1 MIRDHAELLARIRT
15 VHAAIRDA
23 VVAECEQSAIEQVA
37 TAVAEEGG
45 DTIFAIDRVS
55 EHVLLEHFAELADKW
70 SFVLIAEGL
79 GQTGELVLPAGT
91 PPDRA
96 ELRIIMDPIDGTRGL
111 MYQKR
116 SAWILTG
123 VAPNRGSA
131 TTLADIEL
139 AVQTEIPL
147 IKQHLCDSLW
157 VDPDGEVG
165 GERLNRLSGERQP
178 LAPRPSRE
186 PTIAQGYG
194 GLARFFPGARG
205 VLAEV
210 DDAIVE
216 RALGPLQPGR
226 AHSFEDQYIAT
237 GGQLYE
243 LLMGHDRWVA
253 DLRPLV
259 EPLLR
264 RRGQALGL
272 CCHPYDLCTE
282 WIARAAGVIITDA
295 QGDALAPPLDVST
308 DVAWIGY
315 ANAAIQQQLGSVLPE
330 VLREYDLWPNEGAER
345 VAR

>member
-1 MIRDHAELLARIRT
+1 MIRDYPELLARIRT
-15 VHAAIRDA
+15 IHAAIRDA

-37 TAVAEEGG
+37 AAVGEEGG

-55 EHVLLEHFAELADKW
+55 EHVLLEHFGALADRW

-79 GQTGELVLPAGT
+79 GASGELVLPAGT
-91 PPDRA
+91 PPERA
-96 ELRIIMDPIDGTRGL
+96 ELQIIMDPIDGTRGL

-123 VAPNRGSA
+123 VAPNCGRS

-157 VDPDGEVG
+157 ATPDGKVG
-165 GERLNRLSGERQP
+165 GERLNRLSGERQT

-210 DDAIVE
+210 DDAIIE
-216 RALGPLQPGR
+216 RTLGPLQPGR
-226 AHSFEDQYIAT
+226 AHAFEDQYISTA
-237 GGQLYE
+237 GQLYE
-243 LLMGHDRWVA
+243 LLMGHDRWIA

-264 RRGQALGL
+264 RKGLALGL

-282 WIARAAGVIITDA
+282 MIARAAGVIVTDVH
-295 QGDALAPPLDVST
+295 GEPLAAPLDVST

-315 ANAAIQQQLGSVLPE
+315 ANPAIQQQVESVLPE
-330 VLREYDLWPNEGAER
+330 VLREHDLWPLEGAGR
-345 VAR
+345 VAD